1 MRFSFWQGAF
11 FLASAAFL
19 AWEVWRGWRAGV
31 VRSGLKFAAL
41 LASGLLGWLAGKW
54 AAEAFGGLGNAKG
67 LLAGCVVGGS
77 LGVSLLVIAC
87 LFGAALFKRTGQQRF
102 GIIHALWGMGGA
114 FFGLL
119 IGLAIFGVSFWALFG
134 FGVFANPHPA
144 TAGGLSGPASLK
156 VSTLKKTSGGLAAS
170 NAPVRPGFYDLALQ
184 IGKVTSDRKTM
195 ARFLEYPGI
204 QELLQSPR
212 IAALANDPAV
222 VRASKERSVL
232 WLLNDEAV
240 AAAFTDPAVAE
251 QLRKIDLQKALKFAL
266 ESPPSPDSPLS
277 QPKKRK

>member
-1 MRFSFWQGAF
+1 MRFSFWQAAF
-11 FLASAAFL
+11 FLAGAAFL
-19 AWEVWRGWRAGV
+19 TWEVWRGWRAGI

-41 LASGLLGWLAGKW
+41 LASALLGWLVGKL
-54 AAEAFGGLGNAKG
+54 AAEAFGGLGSAKG
-67 LLAGCVVGGS
+67 LLAGCVVGGG
-77 LGVSLLVIAC
+77 LGVGLLVIVG

-102 GIIHALWGMGGA
+102 GAIHVLWGMGGA

-119 IGLAIFGVSFWALFG
+119 IGLAVLGASFCALFG
-134 FGVFANPHPA
+134 FGVFANPHPE
-144 TAGGLSGPASLK
+144 TTSGQSGPASLK
-156 VSTLKKTSGGLAAS
+156 VSRLKKTSGAFALS
-170 NAPVRPGFYDLALQ
+170 NAPVHPGFYNLALQ
-184 IGKVTSDRKTM
+184 IGKVTSDRKMM

-222 VRASKERSVL
+222 VRASKERNVL
-232 WLLNDEAV
+232 LLLNDEAV

-251 QLRKIDLQKALKFAL
+251 ELRKIDLQKALKFAL
-266 ESPPSPDSPLS
+266 ESSPFPESPLS